1 MCLFPQRGWAKAMG
15 EWFVVVVRN
24 GKDHVTSFERESYA
38 RAYADGQRLGL
49 KEPGST
55 DKPPKLTSKRPR
67 AGQVGTTPG

>member
-1 MCLFPQRGWAKAMG
+1 MQVYENMG
-15 EWFVVVVRN
+15 EWFVVVVRD

-55 DKPPKLTSKRPR
+55 DKPGSP
-67 AGQVGTTPG
+67 QE